1 MRIRGLRLAAEVD
14 DPELDE
20 AIRSSLD
27 DPEPAVV
34 ETAAF
39 VLGERLPA
47 STASRERL
55 ESLAAGH
62 PNALCRESA
71 IAALGSIGD
80 KASFPTVAAGCS
92 DVATVRR
99 RAVLAL
105 VAFDDPQVDTL
116 LETLTHD
123 VDWQVRQAAEE
134 LLALS

>member
-62 PNALCRESA
+62 PN
-71 IAALGSIGD
+71 
-80 KASFPTVAAGCS
+80 
-92 DVATVRR
+92 VRR